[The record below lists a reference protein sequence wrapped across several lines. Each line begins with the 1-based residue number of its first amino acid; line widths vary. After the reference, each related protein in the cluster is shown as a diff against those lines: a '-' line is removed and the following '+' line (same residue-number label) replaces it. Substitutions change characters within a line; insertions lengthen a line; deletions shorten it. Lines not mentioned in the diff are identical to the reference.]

1 MITTSAMRRIMAV
14 LGLLFSVL
22 VGAMFRAPLS
32 AGSPAEVTVTVY
44 FGGQPKAT
52 LEKPVPHSSGQTA
65 MDALLAAARTE
76 TNAEKTFVKSIEGV
90 ANSDSLKEYWL
101 YFVNGEPMHVGAA
114 ETKLKPGDR
123 VLWFLRR
130 ASSTTHANPQ

>member
-1 MITTSAMRRIMAV
+1 MSRFLRLLSLTLGLILFACAMR
-14 LGLLFSVL
+14 S
-22 VGAMFRAPLS
+22 S
-32 AGSPAEVTVTVY
+32 ATANSAQEVTVTVY

-52 LEKPVPHSSGQTA
+52 LEKSVPHSNRQTA
-65 MDALLAAARTE
+65 MDALLSAARTE

-90 ANSDSLKEYWL
+90 ANNDAQKEYWL

-123 VLWFLRR
+123 ILWFLRR
-130 ASSTTHANPQ
+130 ASSATHAKPQ